1 MNLSTRFR
9 NTFAIVALIGAFAS
23 AAFAQ
28 AAGSTLA
35 AQASL
40 VTEFDING
48 LKVLVKRRPA
58 SATVSAGLF
67 YRGGARHLTALNA
80 GIENLMLA
88 TSTEASRKFPRDVM
102 RRELASTGSTL
113 GSSVSYDYSVLA
125 MGSTR
130 DAFDRTWDVFADV
143 VVNPSFTPADVELTK
158 QKIISGLASSEDS
171 PDAFLESLVR
181 KTINAQTAYANDPRG
196 TIENVSKFKAED
208 LRAFHGQVM
217 QTSRLL
223 LVVVGD
229 IDPETIRQ
237 RVTATFGKL
246 PKGDYKDAGAP
257 ALDFSKATIDI
268 TTRELPTNY
277 IEGVFAAPSPKD
289 PDYHAM
295 RVAITALRDRVFEE
309 VRVKRNLSYAPNADI
324 SSLAANTGN
333 IYVTAV
339 DANQSIRLML
349 QEIEELKK
357 NQLNQ
362 RELAGISGQFLTTY
376 FLGTET
382 NAAQAGELARFEL
395 IGGGWRNYFQSLNR
409 IREVTPA
416 AVQAAAQKYMKN
428 IRFVVIGNP
437 ASIDRSVF
445 IPASN

>member
-1 MNLSTRFR
+1 MNLTLRFR
-9 NTFAIVALIGAFAS
+9 NAFA
-23 AAFAQ
+23 AALVVVAISTGALAQ
-28 AAGSTLA
+28 AESSTLA

-40 VTEFDING
+40 VTEFDVNG

-58 SATVSAGLF
+58 SATVSAALF
-67 YRGGARHLTALNA
+67 YRGGARNLSAQNA
-80 GIENLMLA
+80 GIENLMLS
-88 TSTEASRKFPRDVM
+88 TSTEASRRFPRDVM
-102 RRELASTGSTL
+102 RRELASTGSSL

-143 VVNPSFTPADVELTK
+143 VVNPSFAPADVELTK
-158 QKIISGLASSEDS
+158 QKIVTGLASSDDS
-171 PDAFLESLVR
+171 PDSFLDSLVK
-181 KTINAQTAYANDPRG
+181 KTVNAGTAYANDPRG
-196 TIENVSKFKAED
+196 TIENISKFKAED
-208 LRAFHGQVM
+208 LRAYHNQAL

-229 IDPETIRQ
+229 IDPETIR
-237 RVTATFGKL
+237 RKVTASFGKL
-246 PKGDYKDAGAP
+246 PRGSYKDAIAP

-268 TTRELPTNY
+268 TTRNLPTNY
-277 IEGVFAAPSPKD
+277 IEGVFAAPSQKD

-324 SSLAANTGN
+324 GALAGNSGN

-339 DANQSIRLML
+339 DANQSIRVML
-349 QEIEELKK
+349 GEIDELKK
-357 NQLNQ
+357 NPLNQ
-362 RELAGISGQFLTTY
+362 RELAGIAGQFLTTY

-382 NAAQAGELARFEL
+382 NAAQAGELARYEL

-416 AVQAAAQKYMKN
+416 DVQAAAQKYMRN

-445 IPASN
+445 IPAGN